1 MQMFFSFFSKIN
13 LVYNFYLHKI
23 YAQMCKNHYLC
34 NYKPVKANCKD
45 STTLPTEP
53 THSTTMP
60 TIDTRATIIDV
71 ARRLFA
77 QQGIESTTI
86 GDVAA
91 ASGKSRRTI
100 YTYFKS
106 KEELLEAS
114 IESEMKKISS
124 AMQKVAAEN
133 ITPDKKIIKLIFVRL
148 RITRSIVRRNSGLH
162 SEYFGN
168 MWIVEHIRRTFDVHE
183 IALYRSIIAEG
194 QQQGIFNVENPNL
207 TARFLHFCLNGLE
220 VPFIKGVINKHKDE
234 EFLKNFSE
242 KIILSALGAITPAKK
257 A

>member
-1 MQMFFSFFSKIN
+1 
-13 LVYNFYLHKI
+13 
-23 YAQMCKNHYLC
+23 
-34 NYKPVKANCKD
+34 
-45 STTLPTEP
+45 
-53 THSTTMP
+53 MP
-60 TIDTRATIIDV
+60 TIDTRGLIIDV

-77 QQGIESTTI
+77 QQGIENTTI
-86 GDVAA
+86 GDVAV

-114 IESEMKKISS
+114 IESEMKKIST
-124 AMQKVAAEN
+124 AMKKVAFEN
-133 ITPDKKIIKLIFVRL
+133 ISPDKKLVKLIFVRL

-168 MWIVEHIRRTFDVHE
+168 MWIVEHIRRTFNVHE
-183 IALYRSIIAEG
+183 IALFRSIIADG
-194 QQQGIFNVENPNL
+194 QQQGIFNVESPDL

-234 EFLKNFSE
+234 EFITYFSE
-242 KIILSALGAITPAKK
+242 KIILSALGAKIPQQDK